1 MNKSSVICIISGL
14 IVIWGMIILVIYE
27 PISIQLTSDKVK
39 ATIIEVGEIKTDI
52 VITDRNDYNLI
63 ITQDLTFKYNLDEKE
78 YQLTCK
84 DCELENNYY
93 GVYPT
98 DELQEFLSTEAG
110 YLVNDIETIY
120 VSDNELKYIADFNK
134 NGDNAFILGMIL
146 VGVTITIVLIK
157 MWIIDASKV
166 EEI

>member
-1 MNKSSVICIISGL
+1 MSKSSVICIISGL
-14 IVIWGMIILVIYE
+14 LVIWGMIILVIYE

-39 ATIIEVGEIKTDI
+39 ATIIEVGEVKTDI
-52 VITDRNDYNLI
+52 VITDRKDYNLI
-63 ITQDLTFKYNLDEKE
+63 VTQNLTFKYNLDGKE
-78 YQLTCK
+78 YQLDCK

-98 DELQEFLSTEAG
+98 DELQEFLSAEAG

-120 VSDNELKYIADFNK
+120 VSDNELKYIEDFNK

-146 VGVTITIVLIK
+146 VGIIITIVLIK
-157 MWIIDASKV
+157 MWIIDTSKI